1 MAYDERMMNGLGV
14 LGAVVDS
21 GSFARAGVVLGISP
35 SAVSRAI
42 SRLEERL
49 GIRLFERTTRAV
61 VLTEEGRA
69 LCERVMPLLAGL
81 EEATSSAS
89 QSGAQVRGRLRVNI
103 DPFFSRLVLGPQ
115 LGTFLERHPELQ
127 LELVNRDQLGDLV
140 GDGFDLAVRFGTP
153 VSSSLVAR
161 KLLDTR
167 IVTAAA
173 PSYIARHGRPVK
185 PQDLADGRHV
195 CLQFRDPHSGRLYS
209 WEFHR
214 GRKKVEVQTQA
225 PLTLNDAGSLHAVC
239 LSGYGIGQL
248 MELGAEHLFAQGR
261 LVDLFPDWPDERFP
275 LYALYPSRRH
285 LPAKAVAFL
294 DFLSA
299 LGPA

>member
-1 MAYDERMMNGLGV
+1 MMNGLGV

-21 GSFARAGVVLGISP
+21 GSFARAGVALGISP

-49 GIRLFERTTRAV
+49 GIRLFERTTRALT
-61 VLTEEGRA
+61 LTEEGRA
-69 LCERVMPLLAGL
+69 LCDRVMPLLAGL
-81 EEATSSAS
+81 EAATSSAS
-89 QSGAQVRGRLRVNI
+89 QGSALVRGRLRVNI
-103 DPFFSRLVLGPQ
+103 DPFFSRVVLGPQ
-115 LGTFLERHPELQ
+115 LGAFLERHPELQ
-127 LELVNRDQLGDLV
+127 LELVNRDELGDIV

-153 VSSSLVAR
+153 PSSSLVAR
-161 KLLDTR
+161 KLLETR

-173 PSYIARHGRPVK
+173 PAYIARHGRPAK
-185 PQDLADGRHV
+185 PQELADGRHV
-195 CLQFRDPHSGRLYS
+195 CLQFRDPHSGRLYA

-214 GRKKVEVQTQA
+214 GRKKIEVATQGA
-225 PLTLNDAGSLHAVC
+225 LTLNDAGSLHSVC

-248 MELGAEHLFAQGR
+248 MALGAEHLFAENR

-285 LPAKAVAFL
+285 MPAKAAAFL
-294 DFLSA
+294 DFLSS
-299 LGPA
+299 LSPG